1 MSSIMV
7 KELSRA
13 LRILAASFSR
23 LDDMSM
29 TEPAPTPHAER
40 ADWLRVL
47 ARGAP
52 DELAR
57 LAAPVLADYA
67 FDMLRA
73 PEHGL
78 VMVRARIGNRGDR
91 FNVGEATVTRCAVRH
106 RSAAGL
112 TVAGVGH
119 VLGNDAERAERM
131 AQLDA
136 LLQVPDLQALLR
148 QTVLQPLRAHSARRE
163 TEERAR
169 TEASRVRFFTL
180 QPEAA

>member
-1 MSSIMV
+1 MV
-7 KELSRA
+7 NELTRA
-13 LRILAASFSR
+13 LPILAASFSR

-29 TEPAPTPHAER
+29 TEPAPTPIAQR
-40 ADWLRVL
+40 ADWLRLL

-57 LAAPVLADYA
+57 LAGPVLADYA
-67 FDMLRA
+67 FEVLRA
-73 PEHGL
+73 PEQGL
-78 VMVRARIGNRGDR
+78 VMVRARIGNSGDR
-91 FNVGEATVTRCAVRH
+91 FNLGEATVTRCAVRH
-106 RSAAGL
+106 RSADGR

-119 VLGNDAERAERM
+119 VLGRDAERAERI

-136 LLQVPDLQALLR
+136 LFQIPPLHALLL
-148 QTVLQPLRAHSARRE
+148 QTVLEPLRTHGARRE
-163 TEERAR
+163 LAERAR